1 MVYDARDLVE
11 ETLLPEGDPLLITK
25 GTPMDVVLSFL
36 KLTGYTRVDFCYD
49 SFQWAKRG
57 FVLDIYSDE
66 LYRLDFDEEDRVES
80 IRIVDSETQMSIRRT
95 EYATLWTRQ
104 IPVRPIDRMTQ
115 AVIYDSERTYRELRA
130 VEVELTFPVRKVSP
144 VKIDKFHIGAQF
156 HHRRLNCLQGQD
168 GSGYSIS
175 EVFSRKT

>member
-66 LYRLDFDEEDRVES
+66 LYRLD
-80 IRIVDSETQMSIRRT
+80 
-95 EYATLWTRQ
+95 
-104 IPVRPIDRMTQ
+104 
-115 AVIYDSERTYRELRA
+115 
-130 VEVELTFPVRKVSP
+130 LT
-144 VKIDKFHIGAQF
+144 
-156 HHRRLNCLQGQD
+156 
-168 GSGYSIS
+168 
-175 EVFSRKT
+175 RKTELKASA

>member
-1 MVYDARDLVE
+1 MKITSQDPLVYFAAEAKGLGENFPIILPEGEKQAFLDYYSALFGVSRAMVYDARDLVE

-104 IPVRPIDRMTQ
+104 IPCDLST
-115 AVIYDSERTYRELRA
+115 E
-130 VEVELTFPVRKVSP
+130 
-144 VKIDKFHIGAQF
+144 
-156 HHRRLNCLQGQD
+156 
-168 GSGYSIS
+168 
-175 EVFSRKT
+175 